1 MLNLTHLE
9 ILMHLHLLPS
19 SQSHTDVQRTK
30 GPARQQRT
38 RRVPATLTLSPT
50 AQCGSPDLDSRAGH
64 YTGVLQVGTFTA
76 SSDDGHR
83 LGMIAYVLNVGNVE
97 VRLPSL
103 PGELPII
110 PAHRHHTPPIVW
122 SVERRKSPSQRER
135 DAGIAQALFVKRFAS
150 GLQTST
156 LSAKASR
163 SFLDWWE
170 VDCLA
175 PALAAVPVE
184 LQVNRQ
190 FERGDYDEH
199 GEVRPR
205 KRPAP
210 DQVACWSRYLKELG
224 AAGGVSV

>member
-1 MLNLTHLE
+1 
-9 ILMHLHLLPS
+9 MHLHLITS
-19 SQSHTDVQRTK
+19 SQSHADVQETK
-30 GPARQQRT
+30 LRAAPQRT
-38 RRVPATLTLSPT
+38 RRVPATLNLSPT
-50 AQCGSPDLDSRAGH
+50 VQCGAKDLDSRAGH
-64 YTGVLQVGTFTA
+64 YTGVLQVGTFSA
-76 SSDDGHR
+76 CSDDGHR

-97 VRLPSL
+97 LCLPSL
-103 PGELPII
+103 PGEVPII
-110 PAHRHHTPPIVW
+110 PAHRHHIPPIVW
-122 SVERRKSPSQRER
+122 SVEGQKSRSRRER
-135 DAGIAQALFVKRFAS
+135 DAGPAQALFVKRFAS

-156 LSAKASR
+156 LSAKESR
-163 SFLDWWE
+163 GFLDWWD